1 MNQIGLFNT
10 FSSAF
15 LDIC

>member
-1 MNQIGLFNT
+1 MNQLGLFNT